1 MIKDKTSSNNRY
13 LITPSLLNAWQYM
26 FICTYD
32 KDEDK
37 HAELIANARKSFI
50 DTLNR
55 IPSEPNEYMKLG
67 IEYEEEC
74 YKGNTEISPII
85 ENGAFQIVGT
95 KEVEVAGIK
104 FLMYGRLD
112 VLKAGIIYDIKRVQR
127 WNLGKYKYSHQ
138 HAFYLELF
146 PNARKFEYLI
156 FDGVN
161 LHTEEYQKDD
171 VENIGSVIYNFIK
184 YLKAN
189 NLLKIYKEKW
199 KSKGE

>member
-1 MIKDKTSSNNRY
+1 
-13 LITPSLLNAWQYM
+13 M

-32 KDEDK
+32 KDEEK
-37 HAELIANARKSFI
+37 HDELIANARKSFI

-55 IPSEPNEYMKLG
+55 IPSEPNEYMKQG

-138 HAFYLELF
+138 YL
-146 PNARKFEYLI
+146 
-156 FDGVN
+156 
-161 LHTEEYQKDD
+161 
-171 VENIGSVIYNFIK
+171 
-184 YLKAN
+184 
-189 NLLKIYKEKW
+189 
-199 KSKGE
+199 

>member
-1 MIKDKTSSNNRY
+1 MTRQVIDSNSY

-32 KDEDK
+32 KDEEL
-37 HAELIANARKSFI
+37 HEELIAKAQKSFI

-74 YKGNTEISPII
+74 YKGNTECSPII
-85 ENGAFQIVGT
+85 AGGSYQIVGK
-95 KEVEVAGIK
+95 KEITVSGMN

-112 VLKAGIIYDIKRVQR
+112 VLKEGIIYDIKRVQK
-127 WNLGKYKYSHQ
+127 WNLGKYRYSHQ

-146 PNARKFEYLI
+146 PQAYKFEYLI
-156 FDGVN
+156 WDGN
-161 LHTEEYQKDD
+161 ALHKEDYMKED
-171 VENIGSVIYNFIK
+171 VENIGSVIANFIK
-184 YLKAN
+184 YLETN
-189 NLLKIYKEKW
+189 NLIEIYKKKW
-199 KSKGE
+199 KTKGE